1 LDILKWLFDVNVTLF
16 TVMDYPMSPVE
27 LIGTIF
33 GMWCVW
39 LAAKN
44 KVLNW
49 PIGLVNIIF
58 FMVLFWQ
65 VQLYSDVLLQIYF
78 FFITFYGWYLWTHP
92 KEGEGDGNN
101 ELRVTTYTNYQR
113 VYYGVFI
120 LGAVVFLGTIMT
132 NIHVYLPSIFALPAA
147 FPYGDAFTTVLS
159 VVAVVWLSKKK
170 LEAWVLWISVDVV
183 ALVLYYFKDIKLVSI
198 EYVIFAVIAT
208 LGLLRFNKELKSYGN
223 NV

>member
-1 LDILKWLFDVNVTLF
+1 MGILQWLFDVNVVLF
-16 TVMDYPMSPVE
+16 TVLDYPMSPVE

-33 GMWCVW
+33 GLWCVW

-92 KEGEGDGNN
+92 KEGQGDGNN
-101 ELRVTTYTNYQR
+101 ELKVTTYTNYQR
-113 VYYGVFI
+113 VYYGIFI
-120 LGAVVFLGTIMT
+120 MGAVVFLGAIMT

-147 FPYGDAFTTVLS
+147 YPYADAFTTILS

-170 LEAWVLWISVDVV
+170 LEAWILWMSVDAV
-183 ALVLYYFKDIKLVSI
+183 ALVVYYLKDIHIVSI
-198 EYVIFAVIAT
+198 EYVIFGIIAT
-208 LGLLRFNKELKSYGN
+208 SGLIGFNKELKSYGN